1 MIKSNKRIWECW
13 RISSRGLKKRSEAK
27 LRTPMESWVSPR
39 NLESFNRGC
48 QATLMQYLIRLSAQ
62 IRNHRRLLQS
72 QASWSGHN
80 LARKV
85 ALARAGASATVLS
98 LEKGW
103 VVVAQN
109 ALVNPRY
116 SWSMTV
122 TSILC
127 LFRCSFL
134 TYSTSRPTWPSMAY
148 KPCKCSNQLSSPH
161 ANVKT
166 GPTSSSLWTYKCP

>member
-1 MIKSNKRIWECW
+1 
-13 RISSRGLKKRSEAK
+13 
-27 LRTPMESWVSPR
+27 MERWVSLQ

-48 QATLMQYLIRLSAQ
+48 QATLMPYLIRLFAQ
-62 IRNHRRLLQS
+62 IQNHRLLLHY

-80 LARKV
+80 LVRKV
-85 ALARAGASATVLS
+85 ALAKAGASATVLAM
-98 LEKGW
+98 EKGW

-116 SWSMTV
+116 SWSMIV

-134 TYSTSRPTWPSMAY
+134 TYSTSRPTWPSMVY
-148 KPCKCSNQLSSPH
+148 KPCKCSNQLSSH
-161 ANVKT
+161 RVNVKT
-166 GPTSSSLWTYKCP
+166 GPSSSSLWTSKCP